1 MKFSKKKIGL
11 FLGPALFVLVM
22 LFFNPENLN
31 PEAKSILASTIWIAI
46 WWITECVPISVT
58 ALLPIILFP
67 LTGGL
72 DIKST
77 TASYGHNLVF
87 LFVGGFIIA
96 LAIENGNI
104 EKIVLEDSAT
114 PPLEIVS
121 NENNNRVIKTETVMK
136 RESLG
141 TNLSSSLSIEKFG
154 LETLLFKKL
163 ESDRK
168 FAKQL
173 EDEKSELLHMMYTQ
187 KKLFE
192 RVDNNKFSFKNSNLF
207 SKAKIY
213 YIYLP
218 IVLVYYIAT

>member
-1 MKFSKKKIGL
+1 MKIVVIAAIVLNTYSLAQSCVFDGKAMKSLGVSEVVNKETLSLFRCSEGHQMWLTDEELDTKTKKVIEIVKSEVKPETA
-11 FLGPALFVLVM
+11 PAAVV
-22 LFFNPENLN
+22 
-31 PEAKSILASTIWIAI
+31 
-46 WWITECVPISVT
+46 
-58 ALLPIILFP
+58 
-67 LTGGL
+67 
-72 DIKST
+72 
-77 TASYGHNLVF
+77 
-87 LFVGGFIIA
+87 
-96 LAIENGNI
+96 
-104 EKIVLEDSAT
+104 EKLEKAVLEDYAEL
-114 PPLEIVS
+114 PAEIVS
-121 NENNNRVIKTETVMK
+121 NEDNDKIVKTETVTK

-192 RVDNNKFSFKNSNLF
+192 RVNNNKFSFKNFNLF

-218 IVLVYYIAT
+218 IVLAYYIAT

>member
-1 MKFSKKKIGL
+1 VKLVVIAAIILNTYSLAQSCVFDGKAMKSLGVSEVVNKETLSLFRCSEGHQMWLTDEELDTKTKKVTEIVKSEVIPEIA
-11 FLGPALFVLVM
+11 PAIET
-22 LFFNPENLN
+22 ENLG
-31 PEAKSILASTIWIAI
+31 E
-46 WWITECVPISVT
+46 
-58 ALLPIILFP
+58 
-67 LTGGL
+67 
-72 DIKST
+72 
-77 TASYGHNLVF
+77 
-87 LFVGGFIIA
+87 
-96 LAIENGNI
+96 
-104 EKIVLEDSAT
+104 IVLEDFVTS
-114 PPLEIVS
+114 PLEIVS
-121 NENNNRVIKTETVMK
+121 NEDDNKIFKSETVMK

-192 RVDNNKFSFKNSNLF
+192 RVNNNKFSFKNFNLF

-218 IVLVYYIAT
+218 IVLAYYIAT

>member
-1 MKFSKKKIGL
+1 MKLVVIAAIVLNTYSLAQSCVFDGKAMKSLGVSEVVNKETLSLFRCSEGHQMWLTDEELDTKTKKFAEIVKSEVKPEIA
-11 FLGPALFVLVM
+11 PAVET
-22 LFFNPENLN
+22 EN
-31 PEAKSILASTIWIAI
+31 SR
-46 WWITECVPISVT
+46 
-58 ALLPIILFP
+58 
-67 LTGGL
+67 
-72 DIKST
+72 
-77 TASYGHNLVF
+77 
-87 LFVGGFIIA
+87 
-96 LAIENGNI
+96 
-104 EKIVLEDSAT
+104 KIVLEDSFT
-114 PPLEIVS
+114 PPVINVS
-121 NENNNRVIKTETVMK
+121 NEDNNNKIFKTETVMK

-192 RVDNNKFSFKNSNLF
+192 RVNNNKFSFKKFKLF

-218 IVLVYYIAT
+218 LVLAYYIAT

>member
-1 MKFSKKKIGL
+1 MKLVVIATVVLNTYSLAQSCIFDGKAMKSLGVSEVVNRETLSLFRCSEGHQMWLTDEELDTKTKKVAEIVNSEVKPEI
-11 FLGPALFVLVM
+11 AVAIET
-22 LFFNPENLN
+22 ENL
-31 PEAKSILASTIWIAI
+31 
-46 WWITECVPISVT
+46 
-58 ALLPIILFP
+58 
-67 LTGGL
+67 G
-72 DIKST
+72 
-77 TASYGHNLVF
+77 
-87 LFVGGFIIA
+87 
-96 LAIENGNI
+96 
-104 EKIVLEDSAT
+104 KIVLEDSVT
-114 PPLEIVS
+114 PPVEIVS
-121 NENNNRVIKTETVMK
+121 NDDNNKILKTETVIK

-141 TNLSSSLSIEKFG
+141 TNLSSSLSIKKFG

-192 RVDNNKFSFKNSNLF
+192 RVNNNKFSFKNFNLF

-218 IVLVYYIAT
+218 IVLAFYIAT

>member
-1 MKFSKKKIGL
+1 MKFVVIAAIILNTYSLAQSCVFDGKAMKSLGVSEVVNKETLSLFRCSEGHQMWLTDEELDTKTKKVTEIVKSEVIPEIA
-11 FLGPALFVLVM
+11 PAIET
-22 LFFNPENLN
+22 ENLG
-31 PEAKSILASTIWIAI
+31 E
-46 WWITECVPISVT
+46 
-58 ALLPIILFP
+58 
-67 LTGGL
+67 
-72 DIKST
+72 
-77 TASYGHNLVF
+77 
-87 LFVGGFIIA
+87 
-96 LAIENGNI
+96 
-104 EKIVLEDSAT
+104 IVLEDFVTS
-114 PPLEIVS
+114 PLEIVS
-121 NENNNRVIKTETVMK
+121 NEDDNKIFKSETVMK

-192 RVDNNKFSFKNSNLF
+192 RVNNNKFSFKNFSLF

-218 IVLVYYIAT
+218 IVLAYYIAT

>member
-1 MKFSKKKIGL
+1 MKLVVITTIVLNTYSLAQSRVFDGKAMKSLGVSEVVNKETLSL
-11 FLGPALFVLVM
+11 FRCSEGHQMWLTDEELVTTTQKVAEIV
-22 LFFNPENLN
+22 NPEVKLEIAPAIDSENL
-31 PEAKSILASTIWIAI
+31 
-46 WWITECVPISVT
+46 
-58 ALLPIILFP
+58 
-67 LTGGL
+67 
-72 DIKST
+72 
-77 TASYGHNLVF
+77 
-87 LFVGGFIIA
+87 
-96 LAIENGNI
+96 
-104 EKIVLEDSAT
+104 EKIALEDST
-114 PPLEIVS
+114 IPPVEIFS
-121 NENNNRVIKTETVMK
+121 SEDNDKIIKTETVMK

-192 RVDNNKFSFKNSNLF
+192 RVNKNKSSLRNFNLF

-218 IVLVYYIAT
+218 IVLAYYIAT

>member
-1 MKFSKKKIGL
+1 MKLVVIAAIVLNTYSLAQSCVFDGKAMKSLGVSEVVNKETLSLFRCSEGHQMWLTDEELDTKTKKFAEIVKSEVKPEIA
-11 FLGPALFVLVM
+11 PAVET
-22 LFFNPENLN
+22 ENSRN
-31 PEAKSILASTIWIAI
+31 
-46 WWITECVPISVT
+46 
-58 ALLPIILFP
+58 
-67 LTGGL
+67 
-72 DIKST
+72 
-77 TASYGHNLVF
+77 
-87 LFVGGFIIA
+87 
-96 LAIENGNI
+96 
-104 EKIVLEDSAT
+104 IVLEDSFT
-114 PPLEIVS
+114 PPVINVS
-121 NENNNRVIKTETVMK
+121 NEDNNNKIFKTETVMK

-192 RVDNNKFSFKNSNLF
+192 RVNNNKFSFKNFNLF

-218 IVLVYYIAT
+218 IVLAYYIAT

>member
-1 MKFSKKKIGL
+1 VKLVVIATIFLNTYSLAQSCVFDGKAMKSLGVSEVVNKETLSLFRCSEGHQMWLTDEELDTKTKKVTEIVKSEVIPEIA
-11 FLGPALFVLVM
+11 PAIET
-22 LFFNPENLN
+22 ENLG
-31 PEAKSILASTIWIAI
+31 E
-46 WWITECVPISVT
+46 
-58 ALLPIILFP
+58 
-67 LTGGL
+67 
-72 DIKST
+72 
-77 TASYGHNLVF
+77 
-87 LFVGGFIIA
+87 
-96 LAIENGNI
+96 
-104 EKIVLEDSAT
+104 IVLEDSAT
-114 PPLEIVS
+114 PSVEIVS
-121 NENNNRVIKTETVMK
+121 NEDNDKVVKTETVMK

-192 RVDNNKFSFKNSNLF
+192 RANNNKFSFKNFSLF

-218 IVLVYYIAT
+218 IVLAYYIAT

>member
-1 MKFSKKKIGL
+1 MKLVVIATIVINTYSLAQSCVFDGKAMKSLGVSEVVNKETLSL
-11 FLGPALFVLVM
+11 FRCSDGHQMWLTDEELGPNTKKAAEIVKS
-22 LFFNPENLN
+22 
-31 PEAKSILASTIWIAI
+31 EAKLEIAPA
-46 WWITECVPISVT
+46 TESN
-58 ALLPIILFP
+58 
-67 LTGGL
+67 
-72 DIKST
+72 
-77 TASYGHNLVF
+77 NL
-87 LFVGGFIIA
+87 
-96 LAIENGNI
+96 
-104 EKIVLEDSAT
+104 EKIVLEDSAI
-114 PPLEIVS
+114 PPVEIVS
-121 NENNNRVIKTETVMK
+121 SEDNDKIVKTETVMK

-192 RVDNNKFSFKNSNLF
+192 RVDNNKFSFKNLNLF

-218 IVLVYYIAT
+218 IVLAYYIAT